1 MIAPETSE
9 VSIWCIIKKSKM
21 EIKIVREP
29 IDIEELRNIAKDQF
43 GNLVKAVVDVEQG
56 SMAIGGEL
64 HSDEEVLLSENGSK
78 RENMWGINIYPE
90 KSNDDWIEFDSM
102 INIKPQYNNRS
113 RGVENTEIQEKIKT
127 ITSKLVKR

>member
-1 MIAPETSE
+1 
-9 VSIWCIIKKSKM
+9 M